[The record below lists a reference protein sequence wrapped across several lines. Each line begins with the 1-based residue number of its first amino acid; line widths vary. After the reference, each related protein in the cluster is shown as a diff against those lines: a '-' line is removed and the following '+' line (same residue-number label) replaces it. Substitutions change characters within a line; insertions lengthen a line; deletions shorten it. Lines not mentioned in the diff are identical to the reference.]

1 MILEVKN
8 GSFGYK
14 KDELILKNIS
24 FKAEPHDLIAILGP
38 NGAGKTTLLR
48 CTLGFLKWQS
58 GESTLDNENIRNI
71 NIRKMWQHVAYVPQ
85 AKNFNSSSTV
95 IHAVLLGRNSRMKL
109 FSEPS
114 KDDISFAEKILEKL
128 KLTYLKDKKCNEISG
143 GELQMVLI
151 ARALASEPEIV
162 IFDEPESNLDFRN
175 QLIVLNVMSELAE
188 SGMTCIFNTHFPS
201 NALSRANKSLLLSK
215 DGTCIFG
222 ETADVVTEEN
232 IEKTFGVKT
241 VIGDLETDENVY
253 KGILPVK
260 LSDGEETVQ
269 DNENRIAV
277 ISILTRD
284 PEISEKINISLHG
297 YSEYIV
303 GRMGMPYRD
312 NGKVY
317 IINVVMNAPKKVISS
332 AAMKLGAINHVSVK
346 AVFAEQPE

>member
-14 KDELILKNIS
+14 KDELILKDIS
-24 FKAEPHDLIAILGP
+24 FKAAPHDLIAILGP

-58 GESTLDNENIRNI
+58 GESTLDSENIKNI
-71 NIRKMWQHVAYVPQ
+71 SAKKMWQNVAYVPQ
-85 AKNFNSSSTV
+85 AKNFQSSSTV
-95 IHAVLLGRNSRMKL
+95 MQAVLLGRNSRMKL

-114 KDDISFAEKILEKL
+114 GKDIEFTEKILDKL
-128 KLTYLKDKKCNEISG
+128 NITYLKNKKCNEISG

-151 ARALASEPEIV
+151 ARALASEPKIV

-222 ETADVVTEEN
+222 DTCDVVTEKN

-260 LSDGEETVQ
+260 LSDGSGS
-269 DNENRIAV
+269 DSDDSNRIAV

-284 PEISEKINISLHG
+284 PDISDKINTSLHG

-303 GRMGMPYRD
+303 GRMGMPYRE
-312 NGKVY
+312 NGEVY
-317 IINVVMNAPKKVISS
+317 IINVVMDAPGSVISS
-332 AAMKLGAINHVSVK
+332 AAMKLGAIKHVSVK
-346 AVFAEQPE
+346 AVFAERPE